1 VPDNMFRDVVDP
13 SIKVGGRRGYTVP
26 FSIVVHTLAVVAAV
40 MFPLVVTNGDKWPT
54 PPTLLAFVGAPPPP
68 PQPPPAAAPPRATA
82 ATPGPAANRD
92 AAPVE
97 PPHAITVETT
107 SESNRSS
114 WLGIEGTGTGE
125 IPNGVGEH
133 TAPPA
138 PPPPASAPAS
148 ARAPMPIGGD
158 IRPPAKTKD
167 VSPVYPSIAQTAR
180 VQGVVIIEA
189 IISPAGKVVDAKI
202 LRSIPLL
209 DAAALDAVRQ
219 WEYTPTRLNGVPVS
233 VVMTVT
239 INFQLR

>member
-1 VPDNMFRDVVDP
+1 MPDNMFRDVVDP

-26 FSIVVHTLAVVAAV
+26 FSIIVHTLAVVAAV
-40 MFPLVVTNGDKWPT
+40 VFPLVVTNGDRWPT

-68 PQPPPAAAPPRATA
+68 PPPPAAAPPRAPA
-82 ATPGPAANRD
+82 ATTGPSATD
-92 AAPVE
+92 AAPVVAPRE
-97 PPHAITVETT
+97 ITVETP
-107 SESNRSS
+107 SQYNRSS
-114 WLGIEGTGTGE
+114 WLGIEGTGAGE
-125 IPNGVGEH
+125 IPSGVGEH

-138 PPPPASAPAS
+138 PPPPSSAPPA
-148 ARAPMPIGGD
+148 APQAPIPVGGD
-158 IRPPAKTKD
+158 IRQPAKTRD

-209 DAAALDAVRQ
+209 DAAALEAVRQ
-219 WEYTPTRLNGVPVS
+219 WEYTPTLLNGVPVS